1 MTSMNNWNI
10 FVIWV
15 DTFPDYRNVI
25 NNQGQRGSSD
35 IDIGGGDSGDTCCW
49 YPPPLIYVSRGS
61 AMDICIRSPL
71 PRFLDNRVVLLP
83 IWKLPRAGAP
93 VPAAISDK
101 CYCLWDQ
108 GRAEGDFHCLS
119 KAKCFMSVSTK
130 FLDKIWSTLP
140 YPPFRHDLRRRMSIL
155 KKCIPFSFL
164 SGFHILFF
172 IKSDWPGSILMCL

>member
-10 FVIWV
+10 FVIRV

-83 IWKLPRAGAP
+83 IWKLPPEPVLRSRPQFQTSVTVYGIRGGPRVTFTVCQKRNVSCLYQQNSWTKYEAP
-93 VPAAISDK
+93 YP
-101 CYCLWDQ
+101 
-108 GRAEGDFHCLS
+108 
-119 KAKCFMSVSTK
+119 
-130 FLDKIWSTLP
+130 TLP
-140 YPPFRHDLRRRMSIL
+140 
-155 KKCIPFSFL
+155 
-164 SGFHILFF
+164 
-172 IKSDWPGSILMCL
+172 SDMTYGAECQY